1 MRLIYNA
8 ASNPVCSADLRL
20 QEQRMEVELQ
30 AKNVELTE
38 RVRDYVDKKMGKL
51 ERYLQDIRATR
62 VDLRHGV
69 TRSQGEVYTAQM
81 TAFVDKQILRAEEM
95 HPDLLAA
102 IDLASDKLHRQ
113 IKRYKDRRVDRWHDH
128 SKPVPLYEPPED
140 EVDEDETRI
149 LRRKRFEV
157 YAMDEGEAIEQIELL
172 GHDFFLYRDADDG
185 DIRLIYRRKGGG
197 LGLIEP
203 VTA

>member
-1 MRLIYNA
+1 M
-8 ASNPVCSADLRL
+8 D
-20 QEQRMEVELQ
+20 VELQ
-30 AKNVELTE
+30 ARNVELTE

-81 TAFVDKQILRAEEM
+81 TAFVDKQILRSEEM
-95 HPDLLAA
+95 HPDLMAA

-113 IKRYKDRRVDRWHDH
+113 IKRYKDRRVDRWQDH
-128 SKPVPLYEPPED
+128 SKPVPLYEPLED
-140 EVDEDETRI
+140 EAEDEPRI

-157 YAMDEGEAIEQIELL
+157 YAMGEGEAIEQIELL
-172 GHDFFLYRDADDG
+172 GHDFFLYRDPDDG

-203 VTA
+203 ITA